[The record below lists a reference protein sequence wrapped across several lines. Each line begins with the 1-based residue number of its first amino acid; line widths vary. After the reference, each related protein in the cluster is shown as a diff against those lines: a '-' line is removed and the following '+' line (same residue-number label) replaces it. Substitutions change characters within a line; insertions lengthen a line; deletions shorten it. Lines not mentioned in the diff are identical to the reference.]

1 MLFKENI
8 NKKLTQEKFE
18 LIKVIF
24 MIRLVVNIR
33 LDNYFHISSLIYQ
46 V

>member
-8 NKKLTQEKFE
+8 NKKLTHEKFE
-18 LIKVIF
+18 YIKVIF

-33 LDNYFHISSLIYQ
+33 LDNYFSY
-46 V
+46 